1 MKIVHIYD
9 EKTGAY
15 VTDNIVF
22 PRHEEIKEL
31 VKKVAREEVKKSDF
45 EIEFVEKPYEEL
57 EIVGYKEVY
66 DLPQN
71 STEVPLPQPNW
82 KPVFKDGSWIET
94 ITQDELDELNK
105 PVVSSPTDTESLA
118 LQVSDLE
125 IQLMEEQVK
134 GEELAQTVSALEIAI
149 LELHPN

>member
-1 MKIVHIYD
+1 MKLVHLFDKETREYLGD
-9 EKTGAY
+9 ELLFPKQEVINEVDGEVTFEEAY
-15 VTDNIVF
+15 NI
-22 PRHEEIKEL
+22 PE
-31 VKKVAREEVKKSDF
+31 
-45 EIEFVEKPYEEL
+45 
-57 EIVGYKEVY
+57 
-66 DLPQN
+66 N
-71 STEVPLPQPNW
+71 STELPLPQPNW
-82 KPVFKDGSWIET
+82 KPVFKDGAWIET

-125 IQLMEEQVK
+125 ISLMEEQVK